1 MIAYEF
7 YWLDPKGEY
16 QIIGVLPERRKNS
29 IRITQKSVMN
39 WAKIFFGE
47 NLSAKDIYFIQVTIN
62 EYTEMVFRLTPAL
75 EGRSGLKK

>member
-7 YWLDPKGEY
+7 YWLDPNGEY
-16 QIIGVLPERRKNS
+16 QIIGILPERRKNS

-62 EYTEMVFRLTPAL
+62 EHTEMVFWPTSAL
-75 EGRSGLKK
+75 EFRNELKK